1 MNIPNRM
8 SVKTRF
14 APRKRHFES
23 TNPFIEPSIAEM
35 IEAGTTIVTLR
46 RMAGERAVQA
56 VRQFSRVH
64 EVGRFHA
71 RVAAASPGPLKP
83 VSYTHLRAHETDSY
97 LVCRLLLEKK
107 KT

>member
-35 IEAGTTIVTLR
+35 IDAGTTMATLR
-46 RMAGERAVQA
+46 RMAGESVVHATL
-56 VRQFSRVH
+56 QFSRVH
-64 EVGRFHA
+64 EVGRFQA
-71 RVAAASPGPLKP
+71 RVAAASPGPLKL
-83 VSYTHLRAHETDSY
+83 VTTRTYTGIRI
-97 LVCRLLLEKK
+97 CLLY
-107 KT
+107 TSPSPRDRT